1 MTHRLPVL
9 LAAVAALCLWG
20 VGCQTQTETT
30 SHSDFNGQTRH
41 EVEPFGGEPD
51 ITADTHFVAG
61 QMHETHTVTK
71 HGQAVDARA
80 IAIHRRKAVEQ
91 YAKALKLDP
100 NHTGALHR
108 CATILAAMKQYNA
121 SIEYWNRYVAAV
133 GETPDALV
141 NLAITQEMAGQGT
154 EAADT
159 YRSAILKNPTHK
171 TANVNLGM
179 LLARS
184 GDLQDAARHMSNVLE
199 PAAVHWHLAHALEAR
214 GDNKAAERHYRAAQ
228 SLDPRYRRA
237 AQATVGNDV
246 IE

>member
-9 LAAVAALCLWG
+9 LAAISLVCLWA

-30 SHSDFNGQTRH
+30 SHSDFTSQTKY
-41 EVEPFGGEPD
+41 EVDPFVGEPD

-61 QMHETHTVTK
+61 QMHETHTVTEVGK
-71 HGQAVDARA
+71 PVDARA

-91 YAKALKLDP
+91 YAKALRLDP

-108 CATILAAMKQYNA
+108 CATLLATMKQYDA
-121 SIEYWNRYVAAV
+121 SIEYWNRYVTAV

-141 NLAITQEMAGQGT
+141 NLAITQEVAGLKDD
-154 EAADT
+154 AAKT
-159 YRSAILKNPTHK
+159 YRKAIAKNPTHK

-179 LLARS
+179 LLARD
-184 GDLQDAARHMSNVLE
+184 GELQEAARLMSDVLE

-214 GDNKAAERHYRAAQ
+214 GDQKAAERHYRAAQ
-228 SLDPRYRRA
+228 SLDGRYRRD
-237 AQATVGNDV
+237 AQASATTDA